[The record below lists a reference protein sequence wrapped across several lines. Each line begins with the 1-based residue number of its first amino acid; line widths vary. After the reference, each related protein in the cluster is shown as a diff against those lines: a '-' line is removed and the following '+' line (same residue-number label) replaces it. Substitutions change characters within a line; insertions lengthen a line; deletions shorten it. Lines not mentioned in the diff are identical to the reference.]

1 MFSDGRSL
9 SGLRFSG
16 QALNGT
22 SQIKNCGDA
31 ALPVFADTCRWLD
44 IYFTGRDPG
53 FLPQLAPEGTPF
65 RKEVWDLLLTI
76 PYGKTTSYGALA
88 AIVAERRAVNGIS
101 KTRVDIRL
109 GGTSRNFESYRPDG
123 TQRTG
128 GNHRADGTQR
138 ADGIGRMSAQA
149 IGGAVGHNP
158 IPIIIP
164 CHRVIAADGSIGGF
178 SAGIERK
185 AWLLRMEA
193 RHPFHIVLQQ

>member
-1 MFSDGRSL
+1 MVFTYRYDSPMGDLTLVSDGLSL
-9 SGLRFSG
+9 TGLRFGG
-16 QALNGT
+16 QE
-22 SQIKNCGDA
+22 IKDA

-65 RKEVWDLLLTI
+65 RREVWNLLLTI
-76 PYGKTTSYGALA
+76 PYGETTSYGALA
-88 AIVAERRAVNGIS
+88 AKIAY
-101 KTRVDIRL
+101 KL
-109 GGTSRNFESYRPDG
+109 GKDK
-123 TQRTG
+123 
-128 GNHRADGTQR
+128 
-138 ADGIGRMSAQA
+138 MSAQA

-185 AWLLRMEA
+185 AWLLRHEGQITPNA
-193 RHPFHIVLQQ
+193 